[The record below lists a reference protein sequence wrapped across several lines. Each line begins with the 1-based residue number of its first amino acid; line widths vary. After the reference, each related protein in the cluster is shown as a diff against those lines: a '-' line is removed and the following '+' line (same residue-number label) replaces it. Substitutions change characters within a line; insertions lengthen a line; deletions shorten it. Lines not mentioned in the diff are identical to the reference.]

1 MKEGERG
8 GGAYLIQQ
16 GQVGVYVTRQGQQQK
31 LAELGPNQ
39 IVGEMALIDNL
50 PRSASVTALQ
60 DTVVIPIDLTRLRG
74 IMKVQPDLA
83 LSIVRVLVRKIRD
96 TNELVF
102 KEDEG
107 SPLDHWYRVV
117 SLTEMWGAWMSS
129 LPEGSD
135 EGIPLPEALS
145 RGMGIPVGD
154 AFQLANT
161 LKEVHLVETSAQC
174 LGMEPNRHLISV
186 FMRTYEKQ
194 MKGSGK
200 KLDLESIQALVCR
213 AIINLLHSSESTNA
227 VEELGD
233 RRAVGFAELQQNL
246 LDYPFLGELSH
257 QERDMH
263 IRSSLMRMQ
272 REGLIDREPADNPE
286 AILNI
291 HGLNTKAETAE
302 EVPPEYEVLRAVF
315 QKS

>member
-16 GQVGVYVTRQGQQQK
+16 GQVGVFVTRQGQQQK
-31 LAELGPNQ
+31 LAELGANQ
-39 IVGEMALIDNL
+39 IVGEMALIDSL

-60 DTVVIPIDLTRLRG
+60 DTVVIPIDLSRLRG

-107 SPLDHWYRVV
+107 SPLDFWYRVV
-117 SLTEMWGAWMSS
+117 SLTEMWGAWMMS
-129 LPEGSD
+129 LPENSD

-145 RGMGIPVGD
+145 RGMGIPVGE
-154 AFQLANT
+154 AFKLTNT
-161 LKEVHLVETSAQC
+161 LKEVHMVEASAKC
-174 LGMEPNRHLISV
+174 LGMEPNRHLISI
-186 FMRTYEKQ
+186 FMRTYEKER
-194 MKGSGK
+194 KGGGK
-200 KLDLESIQALVCR
+200 KLDVEAIRALVCR
-213 AIINLLHSSESTNA
+213 AIINLLHSSESTKA
-227 VEELGD
+227 VEELGE
-233 RRAVGFAELQQNL
+233 RRAVDFAELQRNL
-246 LDYPFLGELSH
+246 LDYPFLGELNP
-257 QERDMH
+257 QERDTY
-263 IRSSLMRMQ
+263 IRSSLMRLQ
-272 REGLIDREPADNPE
+272 RDGLLEREPADNPE
-286 AILNI
+286 VIINI
-291 HGLNTKAETAE
+291 HGLNIKAETAE